1 MTDDQQPA
9 SPDNDPSAPATP
21 AADDVAAEGNDP
33 EATQAPAGELVVERD
48 QFRDLLLRKTAEFD
62 NFRKRVERERS
73 VVAQRAAEDL
83 LLALLPLVD
92 DLERALG
99 APADT
104 PDGDSFRAGVVLIHR
119 QMLELLRKRDVTP
132 IEAVGE
138 PFDPNV
144 HQAVAQEPSDEHPE
158 GAVSNE
164 LRRGYRLGDRL
175 LRAAMV
181 IVSTGSNATDDA
193 SVETEEGAVASETDQ
208 P

>member
-48 QFRDLLLRKTAEFD
+48 QFRDILLRKTAEFD

-99 APADT
+99 VPADT

>member
-1 MTDDQQPA
+1 MTDDQQPVL
-9 SPDNDPSAPATP
+9 PDNDPSAPATS
-21 AADDVAAEGNDP
+21 AADDVAAEGNDT
-33 EATQAPAGELVVERD
+33 ETARAPADELAAERD
-48 QFRDLLLRKTAEFD
+48 QLRDLLLRKTAEFD

-73 VVAQRAAEDL
+73 VFAQRAAEDL

-92 DLERALG
+92 DLERAL
-99 APADT
+99 AVPAET
-104 PDGDSFRAGVVLIHR
+104 PDGESYRAGVVLIQR

-144 HQAVAQEPSDEHPE
+144 HEAVTQEPSDEHPE
-158 GAVSNE
+158 GTVSNE
-164 LRRGYRLGDRL
+164 LRRGYRLGERL

-181 IVSTGSNATDDA
+181 IVSTGGNPDDNA
-193 SVETEEGAVASETDQ
+193 SVEPEAGAVTSETDQ

>member
-92 DLERALG
+92 DLERALA

>member
-92 DLERALG
+92 DLERALA

-104 PDGDSFRAGVVLIHR
+104 RDGDSLRAGVVLIHR

>member
-99 APADT
+99 VPADT